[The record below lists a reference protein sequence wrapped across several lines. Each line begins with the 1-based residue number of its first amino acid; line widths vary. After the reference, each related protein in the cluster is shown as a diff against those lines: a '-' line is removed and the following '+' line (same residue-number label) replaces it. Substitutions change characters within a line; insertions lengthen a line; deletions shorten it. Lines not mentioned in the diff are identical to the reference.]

1 VEWETETGT
10 EREEEEV
17 TYDEFEDT
25 ARTLFGFTDSEIAD
39 LATSLDDA
47 ELSPEVFDV
56 DDEDF
61 WALVSDASDEIF
73 EDVEF
78 EERWPLDR
86 YFPDDDY
93 LDPGDVWEVTAE
105 AYGDD

>member
-1 VEWETETGT
+1 VEWTARERQ
-10 EREEEEV
+10 REEEKV

-25 ARTLFGFTDSEIAD
+25 ARELFGFSDSEIAD
-39 LATSLDDA
+39 LATQLDDA
-47 ELSPEVFDV
+47 ELSLEAFDV
-56 DDEDF
+56 GDQDY
-61 WALVSDASDEIF
+61 WALVSDAAEEEF
-73 EDVEF
+73 EDVDV
-78 EERWPLDR
+78 EERWTLDR